1 MTQPR
6 SYSGASPRALN
17 PVPADAGIGLKPQ
30 HYRDIIATKPKLGWF
45 EVHAENYMGAGG
57 PPHRYL
63 SAIRDLYPLSLH
75 GVGLSLG
82 SAGPLDRAHV
92 ARLKELIG
100 RYEPGLVSEHLAWTR
115 HGATHF
121 NDLLP
126 VPLTREALDIM
137 AAHVSETQELL
148 GRQILIENPSVYAD
162 IGGAEMSE
170 PEFLV
175 ALARRTG
182 CGLLI
187 DVNNVHVSCSNLGK
201 SAADW
206 LDDIPAELVH
216 ELHLA
221 GHAVEELESG
231 RLLIDDHGSAVGDEV
246 FALYRDFIERVG
258 ARPTLIERDKN
269 VPELG
274 ELIAEAM
281 RAQRCLDRARNL
293 DPMLGVRH
301 G

>member
-1 MTQPR
+1 M
-6 SYSGASPRALN
+6 
-17 PVPADAGIGLKPQ
+17 
-30 HYRDIIATKPKLGWF
+30 
-45 EVHAENYMGAGG
+45 
-57 PPHRYL
+57 
-63 SAIRDLYPLSLH
+63 
-75 GVGLSLG
+75 
-82 SAGPLDRAHV
+82 
-92 ARLKELIG
+92 
-100 RYEPGLVSEHLAWTR
+100 
-115 HGATHF
+115 
-121 NDLLP
+121 
-126 VPLTREALDIM
+126 
-137 AAHVSETQELL
+137 
-148 GRQILIENPSVYAD
+148 
-162 IGGAEMSE
+162 
-170 PEFLV
+170 
-175 ALARRTG
+175 
-182 CGLLI
+182 
-187 DVNNVHVSCSNLGK
+187 HVSCSNLGK